1 GDLVSVQ
8 LRSTSTVQTRL
19 TLRSATGT
27 VIAANPGTGTTG
39 RDTFAYGFLI
49 PATGAYFLQADGGGT
64 GTYVADVYLSTD
76 TAPPEPATVYDYYS
90 FSLAAGESAT
100 LGLKGQGDPNVRLEL
115 VDGNDQVL
123 ATGRTTAANLD
134 SVINNFV
141 APEAGTYYV
150 RVTGRP
156 FRDYNL

>member
-1 GDLVSVQ
+1 
-8 LRSTSTVQTRL
+8 
-19 TLRSATGT
+19 
-27 VIAANPGTGTTG
+27 
-39 RDTFAYGFLI
+39 
-49 PATGAYFLQADGGGT
+49 
-64 GTYVADVYLSTD
+64 
-76 TAPPEPATVYDYYS
+76 
-90 FSLAAGESAT
+90 
-100 LGLKGQGDPNVRLEL
+100 LEL

-156 FRDYNL
+156 FRDYNLVVTRGADFDTEDNGTQPQSIADVASRDGVHYGLGHVGALVPADADRYSLPLTEGQTLTLQTYTPGDQGGAFGNTLDPMLRLFNPTSTQVAEDDDSAPDGRNAFLSY